1 MANVLAFLAA
11 LRDVHPDM
19 ARWGQH
25 GGCFRV
31 YLLLKQAFPDAEAW
45 YDGDHVITR
54 VGASFFDIT
63 GKVRPF
69 THIPMDKPSMEEA
82 YTWGTLPHHFA
93 SPPGYLMVH
102 KDLLQDLMDQEP
114 LSAEQEKRLQ
124 KCVEVANG

>member
-45 YDGDHVITR
+45 YDGDHVITKIGDR
-54 VGASFFDIT
+54 FYDIRGQVEPVSAVGAEYMRMCALCFNRAYGWDQPALNT
-63 GKVRPF
+63 DQQGVR
-69 THIPMDKPSMEEA
+69 H
-82 YTWGTLPHHFA
+82 G
-93 SPPGYLMVH
+93 
-102 KDLLQDLMDQEP
+102 
-114 LSAEQEKRLQ
+114 
-124 KCVEVANG
+124 